1 MMLKISSI
9 QKNSLAQK
17 CGFQI
22 GDIIHRINGNEIK
35 DILDYLFCSKEEKLI
50 IDFFRDQ
57 KPMKV
62 GIINRKLKSLGL
74 EFSIDNIKRC
84 QNKCIFCFI
93 DQLPKGLRETLYIK
107 DDDTVLSLLSG
118 NYITLTN
125 LSDSDFERIAR
136 FRLSPLKISVHT
148 TNSELRCFILKNPK
162 AKDIISQLEFLKRH
176 DIEFDAQIVLMKGIN
191 DEDEL
196 DRTISDLERF
206 YPNLKS
212 IAVVPVG
219 LTKYR
224 EGLFALEPFSSDDA
238 KSVLSKIS
246 KWQDIF
252 LNKYQK
258 RLVFASDEFYI
269 KAKKRIPPYRFYEDF
284 RQLENGVGMIALF
297 KKQFISSLRKLKKR
311 EDIKRSLTIITGV
324 SAYDFINELLKI
336 FNKKFPNIRVNVL
349 KIINNFFG
357 EYVTVSGL
365 LSGQDI
371 ISQAK
376 NKIIGDLALIPSNAL
391 NDQNRF
397 IDDISLDDLKKELN
411 VDIYAIE
418 NNGRKLLRYLIKGGD
433 ST

>member
-1 MMLKISSI
+1 VL
-9 QKNSLAQK
+9 
-17 CGFQI
+17 
-22 GDIIHRINGNEIK
+22 IN
-35 DILDYLFCSKEEKLI
+35 
-50 IDFFRDQ
+50 
-57 KPMKV
+57 
-62 GIINRKLKSLGL
+62 
-74 EFSIDNIKRC
+74 
-84 QNKCIFCFI
+84 
-93 DQLPKGLRETLYIK
+93 
-107 DDDTVLSLLSG
+107 
-118 NYITLTN
+118 
-125 LSDSDFERIAR
+125 
-136 FRLSPLKISVHT
+136 
-148 TNSELRCFILKNPK
+148 
-162 AKDIISQLEFLKRH
+162 
-176 DIEFDAQIVLMKGIN
+176 
-191 DEDEL
+191 
-196 DRTISDLERF
+196 
-206 YPNLKS
+206 
-212 IAVVPVG
+212 
-219 LTKYR
+219 
-224 EGLFALEPFSSDDA
+224 
-238 KSVLSKIS
+238 
-246 KWQDIF
+246 QDIF

-297 KKQFISSLRKLKKR
+297 TKQFISSLRKLKKR

-324 SAYDFINELLKI
+324 SAYDFINELVKI